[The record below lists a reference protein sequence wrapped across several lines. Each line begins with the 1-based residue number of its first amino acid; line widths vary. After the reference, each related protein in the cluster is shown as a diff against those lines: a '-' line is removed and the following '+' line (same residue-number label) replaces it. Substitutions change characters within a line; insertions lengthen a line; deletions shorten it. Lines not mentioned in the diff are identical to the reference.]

1 MSGSQN
7 TLTVRLIWESLCLY
21 CFLLVGENDKCKL
34 YCRVEYSSAYYL
46 LASSVTDGTPCGVDT
61 YDMCV
66 GGVCVAAG
74 CDHVL
79 GSSARLGKLLL

>member
-1 MSGSQN
+1 M
-7 TLTVRLIWESLCLY
+7 
-21 CFLLVGENDKCKL
+21 
-34 YCRVEYSSAYYL
+34 EYSSAYYL

-79 GSSARLGKLLL
+79 GSSARLGKLSSNKTLTRSHRFEYLLNKFNRLN